1 MRLSEKA
8 KISGDDLSEMLMEF
22 NPSVF
27 CFSENQNGVFI
38 NPMCMKNGDMEYVSE
53 KLNEIKNILKKRG

>member
-1 MRLSEKA
+1 
-8 KISGDDLSEMLMEF
+8 MEF

-38 NPMCMKNGDMEYVSE
+38 NPMCMKNGDMEYVAE
-53 KLNEIKNILKKRG
+53 KLNEIKNILKKIF